1 MYAMGLYNV
10 VRGAGRNMA
19 DGRHTFGVTI
29 QYLLPIYHS
38 KTPINADVVPIN

>member
-1 MYAMGLYNV
+1 MYTTGLCKA
-10 VRGAGRNMA
+10 VRGTGRNMV
-19 DGRHTFGVTI
+19 DGRHTSGVTI